1 MLLVLT
7 VRSALGEMQCC
18 PLHVQRPCG
27 FERGH
32 NGYARLG
39 KVCRHGVACS
49 AGRTTLLMQ
58 SAMRSVSGV
67 GSWTHHGCATD
78 RSPMRVS
85 VQ

>member
-7 VRSALGEMQCC
+7 VRSALGEMQCG

-39 KVCRHGVACS
+39 KVCRHGVLCS
-49 AGRTTLLMQ
+49 AGRRTLPMQ
-58 SAMRSVSGV
+58 SMMRGVSGV
-67 GSWTHHGCATD
+67 GSWTHHGCATN